1 MYTVSY
7 KNLTTPKTSKRTNII
22 WHSRV
27 ETLSRTEEVTPPA
40 TTYVIQPEPHL
51 PQFLFFILFAVVAA
65 LSSYCIAKLARKLCR
80 CDDVIINTPSST
92 RRNEINNSNGGSLVA
107 GEITTGLFSMVT
119 LATISPL
126 HSPQLYRNARMNNG
140 ISGVLGKGNFLNK
153 TVLNNFSLKRV
164 QEVEPG

>member
-7 KNLTTPKTSKRTNII
+7 ENVTTPEISNRTNSISQ
-22 WHSRV
+22 SRV
-27 ETLSRTEEVTPPA
+27 ETLPLTEKVTSPA
-40 TTYVIQPEPHL
+40 TTYVTQPEAHL
-51 PQFLFFILFAVVAA
+51 PQFFLFILFAVVAA

-80 CDDVIINTPSST
+80 CDDVIINTPCST

-126 HSPQLYRNARMNNG
+126 HSPQFYRSARMKNG
-140 ISGVLGKGNFLNK
+140 ISGVLGKGSFLNK
-153 TVLNNFSLKRV
+153 TAVKNISLKRV